1 MNSKL
6 SKSRFSKPRF
16 AKPCFVKPCFVKLW
30 LKSSPVTVSQRA
42 GGLLALLSLVSG
54 CASHETQRV
63 DAPSAASQSAPAS
76 QAGGTS
82 GGRYAMSGDAY
93 PVEPPDVTKVPDAEP
108 RIEQPSRAGNRSSYE
123 VWGKTYHV
131 LPDATGYEKRGTA
144 SWYGEK
150 FHGYATSNGEIYDM
164 YKMSAA
170 HRSLPLPTFARITSL
185 DNGRSVIVR
194 VNDRGPFHSD
204 REIDLS
210 YAAAARLGFL
220 DNGTGSVKVEAINP
234 EQWLAERGKGGNDTV
249 QASVPER
256 APEASSDAPNASPAL
271 AGQAQDTQA
280 PASQPS
286 QSPNQDKVGD
296 AVYLQIAALGNPE
309 GAQQL
314 QQRLQT
320 EQPHAVRITSDAD
333 VYRVQVGPITPG
345 QESLARETLRQ
356 AGFPQV
362 FVVR

>member
-1 MNSKL
+1 MNTCL
-6 SKSRFSKPRF
+6 LKPRF
-16 AKPCFVKPCFVKLW
+16 AKA
-30 LKSSPVTVSQRA
+30 SIATAQRA
-42 GGLLALLSLVSG
+42 GGVLAVLALVSG
-54 CASHETQRV
+54 CASNDTQRV
-63 DAPSAASQSAPAS
+63 DAPGTSQQTTTNQAAAPAPTA
-76 QAGGTS
+76 AGAS

-93 PVEPPDVTKVPDAEP
+93 PLEPPDVTKVPDAEP

-170 HRSLPLPTFARITSL
+170 HRSLPLPTFARVTSL
-185 DNGRSVIVR
+185 DSGQSVIVR

-220 DNGTGSVKVEAINP
+220 DHGTGSVKVEAIDP
-234 EQWLAERGKGGNDTV
+234 QQWLAERGRDGSAPIQSRASEAPRVAANTV
-249 QASVPER
+249 PAASRQEVP
-256 APEASSDAPNASPAL
+256 APS
-271 AGQAQDTQA
+271 AQ
-280 PASQPS
+280 PPS
-286 QSPNQDKVGD
+286 QSQAQSQAQASTSEFQNQPNQNDASN

-314 QQRLQT
+314 QRRLQG
-320 EQPHAVRITSDAD
+320 EQPHSVRIMNDAS
-333 VYRVQVGPITPG
+333 VYRVQVGPIKPG
-345 QESLARETLRQ
+345 QETQVRETLRQ

>member
-1 MNSKL
+1 MSAVSKTML
-6 SKSRFSKPRF
+6 SKTR
-16 AKPCFVKPCFVKLW
+16 LT
-30 LKSSPVTVSQRA
+30 LTQRA
-42 GGLLALLSLVSG
+42 VGLFASIALISG
-54 CASHETQRV
+54 CASNEPQRI
-63 DAPSAASQSAPAS
+63 DTPPSANQAAAPA
-76 QAGGTS
+76 TS

-93 PVEPPDVTKVPDAEP
+93 PLEPPDVAKVPDAQP
-108 RIEQPSRAGNRSSYE
+108 RIEQPSRGGNRPSYE

-131 LPDATGYEKRGTA
+131 LPNAAGYEKRGTA

-170 HRSLPLPTFARITSL
+170 HRSLPLPTFARVTSL
-185 DNGRSVIVR
+185 DNGQSVIVR

-220 DNGTGSVKVEAINP
+220 DNGTGPVKVEAIDP
-234 EQWLAERGKGGNDTV
+234 ERWLAEQGAGGSPTQR
-249 QASVPER
+249 QAPNPR
-256 APEASSDAPNASPAL
+256 AATPAPPNVARQAPLAPMPAPPVHAQAASSQPN
-271 AGQAQDTQA
+271 T
-280 PASQPS
+280 
-286 QSPNQDKVGD
+286 GD
-296 AVYLQIAALGNPE
+296 AVYLQIAALGNQQ

-314 QQRLQT
+314 QQRLED
-320 EQPHAVRITSDAD
+320 EQPHSVRIMNDANM
-333 VYRVQVGPITPG
+333 YRVQVGPISPA
-345 QESLARETLRQ
+345 QETQAREALRQ

>member
-1 MNSKL
+1 MNICL
-6 SKSRFSKPRF
+6 LKPRF
-16 AKPCFVKPCFVKLW
+16 AKT
-30 LKSSPVTVSQRA
+30 SISTVQRA
-42 GGLLALLSLVSG
+42 GGVLAVLVLVSG
-54 CASHETQRV
+54 CASNDTQRV
-63 DAPSAASQSAPAS
+63 DAPGKDQQTTTNQAAAPAS
-76 QAGGTS
+76 TAAGTS

-93 PVEPPDVTKVPDAEP
+93 PLEPPDVTKVPDAEP
-108 RIEQPSRAGNRSSYE
+108 RIEQPSRAGNRSNYE

-170 HRSLPLPTFARITSL
+170 HRSLPLPTFARVTSL
-185 DNGRSVIVR
+185 DSGQSVIVR

-220 DNGTGSVKVEAINP
+220 DHGTGSVKVEAINP
-234 EQWLAERGKGGNDTV
+234 QQWLAERGRGGSASTQPGV
-249 QASVPER
+249 SEAPRVAASAAPAVARQA
-256 APEASSDAPNASPAL
+256 APTAQS
-271 AGQAQDTQA
+271 QAQ
-280 PASQPS
+280 PS
-286 QSPNQDKVGD
+286 AAELQNQPNQNEAGNT
-296 AVYLQIAALGNPE
+296 VYLQIAALGNPA

-314 QQRLQT
+314 QQRLQG
-320 EQPHAVRITSDAD
+320 EQPHSVRIVNDAD
-333 VYRVQVGPITPG
+333 VYRVQVGPIKPG
-345 QESLARETLRQ
+345 QETQARETLRQ

>member
-1 MNSKL
+1 MKSKL
-6 SKSRFSKPRF
+6 
-16 AKPCFVKPCFVKLW
+16 
-30 LKSSPVTVSQRA
+30 TMTQRA
-42 GGLLALLSLVSG
+42 GGMIALLALVSG
-54 CASHETQRV
+54 CASNGTQRI
-63 DAPSAASQSAPAS
+63 DAPPEPGKQTTAPAS
-76 QAGGTS
+76 TAASTS

-93 PVEPPDVTKVPDAEP
+93 PLEPPDVTKVPDAEP
-108 RIEQPSRAGNRSSYE
+108 RVEQPSRAGNRPSYD

-170 HRSLPLPTFARITSL
+170 HRSLPLPTFARVTSL

-220 DNGTGSVKVEAINP
+220 DNGTGAVKVEAINP
-234 EQWLAERGKGGNDTV
+234 VQWLAERGRGGSAPA
-249 QASVPER
+249 QARE
-256 APEASSDAPNASPAL
+256 APRVASNASPA
-271 AGQAQDTQA
+271 AASQVPPAASA
-280 PASQPS
+280 PASSSQVP
-286 QSPNQDKVGD
+286 QSPQNQGGTSD

-314 QQRLQT
+314 QQRLQG
-320 EQPHAVRITSDAD
+320 EQPHAVRIMNDAD
-333 VYRVQVGPITPG
+333 VYRVQVGPIAPS
-345 QESLARETLRQ
+345 QEPQARETLRQ

>member
-6 SKSRFSKPRF
+6 LKSRF
-16 AKPCFVKPCFVKLW
+16 AKPRLT
-30 LKSSPVTVSQRA
+30 KSSVSVIQRA
-42 GGLLALLSLVSG
+42 GGLLALLTLVSG
-54 CASHETQRV
+54 CASQEAQRV
-63 DAPSAASQSAPAS
+63 DAPGATSQSAAPSSPKA
-76 QAGGTS
+76 GTS

-93 PVEPPDVTKVPDAEP
+93 PLEPPDVTKVPDAEP

-234 EQWLAERGKGGNDTV
+234 EQWLAERGKASNDSV
-249 QASVPER
+249 QAR
-256 APEASSDAPNASPAL
+256 APEKVPESVAEASGGASNASSVAR
-271 AGQAQDTQA
+271 QA
-280 PASQPS
+280 PPAAATAASQPS
-286 QSPNQDKVGD
+286 QAPSQDDETGD

-314 QQRLQT
+314 QQRLQG
-320 EQPHAVRITSDAD
+320 EQPHAVRIMSDAD
-333 VYRVQVGPITPG
+333 VYRVQVGPIMPG
-345 QESLARETLRQ
+345 QEPQVRETLRQ

>member
-1 MNSKL
+1 MNRKL
-6 SKSRFSKPRF
+6 
-16 AKPCFVKPCFVKLW
+16 
-30 LKSSPVTVSQRA
+30 TGIQRV
-42 GGLLALLSLVSG
+42 GGVITLLALVSG
-54 CASHETQRV
+54 CASNNGTQRV
-63 DAPSAASQSAPAS
+63 EAPSGTSKQTAAPAS
-76 QAGGTS
+76 STAASTS
-82 GGRYAMSGDAY
+82 SGRYAMSGDAY
-93 PVEPPDVTKVPDAEP
+93 PLEPPDVTKVPDAEP

-131 LPDATGYEKRGTA
+131 LPDASGYEKRGTA

-170 HRSLPLPTFARITSL
+170 HRSLPLPTFARVTSL

-220 DNGTGSVKVEAINP
+220 DNGTGAVKVEAINP
-234 EQWLAERGKGGNDTV
+234 EQWLAERGRGGNAPS
-249 QASVPER
+249 QAMVAEAPR
-256 APEASSDAPNASPAL
+256 AASNASPA
-271 AGQAQDTQA
+271 AAPPVVSAA
-280 PASQPS
+280 PALAPSSQQVS
-286 QSPNQDKVGD
+286 QSPPSQGETGD

-314 QQRLQT
+314 QQRLQG
-320 EQPHAVRITSDAD
+320 EQPHAVRIMSDAD
-333 VYRVQVGPITPG
+333 VYRVQVGPITPS
-345 QESLARETLRQ
+345 QESQARETLRQ